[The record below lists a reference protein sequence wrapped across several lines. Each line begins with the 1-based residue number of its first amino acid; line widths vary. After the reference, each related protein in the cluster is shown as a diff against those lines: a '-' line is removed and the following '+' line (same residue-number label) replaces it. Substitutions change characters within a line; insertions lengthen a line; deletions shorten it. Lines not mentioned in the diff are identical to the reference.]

1 MQNPIMMV
9 TFSTFEW
16 KYSFWV
22 NLVSKF
28 KVVCLKSNLV
38 LTLIRICGIQWR
50 CSVFPFLTRN
60 TNLIKFGPRNQNC
73 QFKLKFSTYRPWD
86 LKNVVLNSIEKVKP
100 GFLLSLMC
108 MFPELSETK
117 FWSHSLHLQNSGN
130 LQTKIDERRTPWKWV
145 LTIFKCKNEDHK

>member
-1 MQNPIMMV
+1 MQNPIMMA

-108 MFPELSETK
+108 MFSESNGTK
-117 FWSHSLHLQNSGN
+117 FWSYCFHLQNSGIF
-130 LQTKIDERRTPWKWV
+130 QTRMNQRGHPMKMNFDNFQMQKW
-145 LTIFKCKNEDHK
+145 IS